1 MTAPA
6 ASASQEVCPVSSH
19 RGRRRSWLRWALVAA
34 AVVVVLA
41 VGGPFVYIHF
51 IEGPAPAPLGLSDSA
66 SPGATASGA
75 GSGQAA
81 AATPLPGTW
90 TVAAGSRAG
99 YRVNEVLLGQDNVA
113 VGRTNSVAG
122 HLTIRR
128 STVTAGTFTVKMDTI
143 RSDRSRRDA
152 QFDGRIMDV
161 ATYPTGTFTLTRSI
175 ALAPVPASGKVRTYR
190 ATGNLTLHG
199 HTRQVTFG
207 LTAERTATQ
216 IRASGSIPVTFADWG
231 IPNPSF
237 AGFVTTENHGVM
249 EFLLVLQRR

>member
-19 RGRRRSWLRWALVAA
+19 RRRRRSWLRWALVAA

-51 IEGPAPAPLGLSDSA
+51 LSGSAPAPLGLGGSA
-66 SPGATASGA
+66 SPSAA

-81 AATPLPGTW
+81 ADAPVTGTW
-90 TVAAGSRAG
+90 SVTSGSRAG

-122 HLTIRR
+122 HLTIRQT
-128 STVTAGTFTVKMDTI
+128 TVTAGAFTVQMATI
-143 RSDRSRRDA
+143 QSDKTRRDA
-152 QFDGRIMDV
+152 QFNGRIMDV

-175 ALAPVPASGKVRTYR
+175 ALAPVPATGKVVTYR

-199 HTRQVTFG
+199 QTRQVTFP
-207 LTAERTATQ
+207 LSAERTATQ
-216 IRASGSIPVTFADWG
+216 IRVSGSIPVTFATWG

-237 AGFVTTENHGVM
+237 AAVVTTQDHGLL
-249 EFLLVLQRR
+249 EFLLVFRRS

>member
-1 MTAPA
+1 M
-6 ASASQEVCPVSSH
+6 SSH
-19 RGRRRSWLRWALVAA
+19 RRRRRSWLRWALVAA

-51 IEGPAPAPLGLSDSA
+51 IASPAPAPLSLPPAPLGLK
-66 SPGATASGA
+66 A
-75 GSGQAA
+75 GSGGGQGTADP
-81 AATPLPGTW
+81 PLAGTW
-90 TVAAGSRAG
+90 TMASGSRAG
-99 YRVNEVLLGQDNVA
+99 YRVNEVLVGQNNVA

-128 STVTAGTFTVKMDTI
+128 ATVTAGSFTVKMDTI

-175 ALAPVPASGKVRTYR
+175 GLAPVPATGKVQSYR
-190 ATGNLTLHG
+190 ATGNLTLRG

-207 LTAERTATQ
+207 LKAERTATQ
-216 IRASGSIPVTFADWG
+216 IRISGSIPITFADWG

-237 AGFVTTENHGVM
+237 AGFVTTENHGVL
-249 EFLLVLQRR
+249 EFLLVLHKR

>member
-1 MTAPA
+1 
-6 ASASQEVCPVSSH
+6 VSSH
-19 RGRRRSWLRWALVAA
+19 RRRRRSWLRWVLVAA
-34 AVVVVLA
+34 AVVVVFA

-90 TVAAGSRAG
+90 TVAGGSRAG

-122 HLTIRR
+122 QLTIRR
-128 STVTAGTFTVKMDTI
+128 TTVTAGTFTVKMDTI

-161 ATYPTGTFTLTRSI
+161 ATYPTGTFTLTRGI
-175 ALAPVPASGKVRTYR
+175 TLAPVPASGKVRTYH
-190 ATGNLTLHG
+190 ATGKLTLHG

-207 LTAERTATQ
+207 LKAERTATQ
-216 IRASGSIPVTFADWG
+216 IRASGSIPITFADWG

-237 AGFVTTENHGVM
+237 GSFVTTENHGVM
-249 EFLLVLQRR
+249 EFLLVLQKR

>member
-1 MTAPA
+1 M
-6 ASASQEVCPVSSH
+6 SSH
-19 RGRRRSWLRWALVAA
+19 RRRRSWLRWVLVAA
-34 AVVVVLA
+34 AVVVVFA
-41 VGGPFVYIHF
+41 VGGPFVYINF

-90 TVAAGSRAG
+90 TVAGGSRAG
-99 YRVNEVLLGQDNVA
+99 YRVNEVLLGQDNIA

-128 STVTAGTFTVKMDTI
+128 TTVTAGTFTVKMDTI

-161 ATYPTGTFTLTRSI
+161 ATHPTGTFTLTRSI
-175 ALAPVPASGKVRTYR
+175 TLGPVPRSAGSGTR
-190 ATGNLTLHG
+190 ARRPAV
-199 HTRQVTFG
+199 TRRRWCTRRG
-207 LTAERTATQ
+207 RRCAA
-216 IRASGSIPVTFADWG
+216 
-231 IPNPSF
+231 
-237 AGFVTTENHGVM
+237 AGPP
-249 EFLLVLQRR
+249 RR